1 MTENDTRREANCPHG
16 TPPHQA
22 APRVTL
28 ADVEA
33 SIASE
38 HYFTAREGVAGAG
51 GTAGNALGRL
61 TFCVLVLKNG
71 FMATGKSACI
81 SSANFDSAVGRQ
93 IARKNALDEIWTV
106 LGYALLDRL
115 AQDGA

>member
-1 MTENDTRREANCPHG
+1 MTENGTRHKTNRPHG

-28 ADVEA
+28 AEVEG

-38 HYFTAREGVAGAG
+38 YYFTAREGVAGAG
-51 GTAGNALGRL
+51 GAASDALRRL

-71 FMATGKSACI
+71 FMATGKSACV
-81 SSANFDSAVGRQ
+81 SSANFDPAVGRK
-93 IARKNALDEIWTV
+93 IARENALDEIWPV
-106 LGYALLDRL
+106 LGYALLDKL
-115 AQDGA
+115 AQEGA